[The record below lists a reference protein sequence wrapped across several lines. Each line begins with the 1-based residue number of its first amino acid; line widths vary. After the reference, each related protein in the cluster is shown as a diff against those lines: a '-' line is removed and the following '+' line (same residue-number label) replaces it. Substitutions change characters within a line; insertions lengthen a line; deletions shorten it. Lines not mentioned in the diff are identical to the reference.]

1 MDRGELYSGLGFI
14 LVGLIIFGIGYAFSS
29 FDTQDTVLI
38 ITLLTGGGLALR
50 GVLIIMQEVLSEFIG
65 DEPARKIVVFIAFT
79 IILVPTA
86 YIMFPSLF
94 RINT

>member
-1 MDRGELYSGLGFI
+1 
-14 LVGLIIFGIGYAFSS
+14 
-29 FDTQDTVLI
+29 
-38 ITLLTGGGLALR
+38 LTGGGLALR

-94 RINT
+94 SLFRINT